1 MKGVISMSGRKMYS
15 NELKLEVVKRY
26 LQGGIGIKSLAEEYH
41 ISSKACIQKWL
52 ALYQEHGKAGLST
65 THGTYSGDFKV
76 SVVEYMHNTGASLRQ
91 TAAHFNIPSK
101 ESVSKWERIYYEEGK
116 EALFEERRGRAGKM
130 GTKRP
135 RKSKNIIQ
143 ENEDLLAEVQRLRME
158 NEYLKKLN
166 ALVQEREKSAKKTR

>member
-15 NELKLEVVKRY
+15 TELKLEIVQRY
-26 LQGGIGIKSLAEEYH
+26 LKGNIGLKQLANEYH

-52 ALYQEHGKAGLST
+52 ALYREHGEAGLCT
-65 THGTYSGDFKV
+65 THGTYSSDLKV

-101 ESVSKWERIYYEEGK
+101 ESVSKWERIYKEEGK
-116 EALFEERRGRAGKM
+116 DEPYEERRGRASKM
-130 GTKRP
+130 KNRKP
-135 RKSKNIIQ
+135 QKSKTNV
-143 ENEDLLAEVQRLRME
+143 EKNEDLLAEVQRLRME

-166 ALVQEREKSAKKTR
+166 ALVQERERSKKPTK

>member
-1 MKGVISMSGRKMYS
+1 MVFFC
-15 NELKLEVVKRY
+15 KRY
-26 LQGGIGIKSLAEEYH
+26 LEGGIGLKSLAEEYH
-41 ISSKACIQKWL
+41 ISSKACIQKWI
-52 ALYQEHGKAGLST
+52 ALYQEHGEAGLCT

-101 ESVSKWERIYYEEGK
+101 ESISKWERIYYEEGK
-116 EALFEERRGRAGKM
+116 AALFEERRGRASKM

-135 RKSKNIIQ
+135 RKQKNIIQ

-166 ALVQEREKSAKKTR
+166 ALVQEREKSEKKTK